1 MKNSGEW
8 GFETYLVMSHKRAPV
23 AFHQPTETKHYA
35 SKKKVGIEESK
46 ISPLQKKRQAL
57 KNLKIKELKHQNQQF
72 LHITSIVYSNDV

>member
-35 SKKKVGIEESK
+35 SKKIPIAQFSSSRALNTHKSLRSKQNVREEEMHAK
-46 ISPLQKKRQAL
+46 A
-57 KNLKIKELKHQNQQF
+57 H
-72 LHITSIVYSNDV
+72 TD